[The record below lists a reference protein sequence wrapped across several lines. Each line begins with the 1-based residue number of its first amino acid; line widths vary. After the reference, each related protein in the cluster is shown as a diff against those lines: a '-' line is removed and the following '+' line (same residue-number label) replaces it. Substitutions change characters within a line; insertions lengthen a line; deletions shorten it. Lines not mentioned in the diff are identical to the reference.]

1 MGQHFKFESN
11 MNVRTSQLVVIC
23 LFLYPFAIVNAF
35 QVVLPQFNRFS
46 QIHLPLQITES
57 RIRIFMAKYDDIDE
71 LFQEAME
78 EDEEWYNSFVR
89 DVLGEDTEI
98 LEKSIDVEKEET
110 HETNDAKPNVPMS
123 SDYRKWKIG
132 ETEKDTVDE
141 RNRVNTTMPDS
152 ERSHEAPIDEVS
164 AKKMNTDGDGK
175 LEPSSQEPKD
185 DIIVQYVDMYGD
197 TQRVPYSVLEQLGY
211 KISDLVKIQAEV
223 LELIL
228 EDMIP
233 MPKRGIP
240 KRWVIPDPG
249 NKEIVILKKR
259 QKSPRRDETERL
271 SKGQKDRTK
280 VDYNADEKRSHRKLD
295 MSNQPRKR
303 NMRRRDNSRSSNEE
317 SDSIWMDIPS
327 FKNYLRR
334 EAEFRLSI
342 LGPEWEDWVK
352 GESEWRLDLYKKW
365 LDLVEDG
372 YGKDLMDDLYTV
384 PPNERRNPKAKRPKP
399 SIAGKRERPE
409 SSIRDR
415 PMRQRPARP
424 FASTTVDRSR
434 RSRSID
440 EIDDD
445 RLKRDKLYRKTRDNI
460 GRESNFNAIEDYVV
474 GMIEDEAS
482 NIPDVRRERGLDDI
496 DSFSDQ
502 YSEETLDDDDEEE
515 EDTSRISPK
524 RVRSASS
531 SGNRYRSRLEND
543 VDYRKMNKNRRR

>member
-1 MGQHFKFESN
+1 
-11 MNVRTSQLVVIC
+11 MNIIL
-23 LFLYPFAIVNAF
+23 
-35 QVVLPQFNRFS
+35 
-46 QIHLPLQITES
+46 
-57 RIRIFMAKYDDIDE
+57 DINKT
-71 LFQEAME
+71 AMTI
-78 EDEEWYNSFVR
+78 N
-89 DVLGEDTEI
+89 
-98 LEKSIDVEKEET
+98 
-110 HETNDAKPNVPMS
+110 ETNDAKPNVPMS

-211 KISDLVKIQAEV
+211 KISNLVKIQAEV

-317 SDSIWMDIPS
+317 
-327 FKNYLRR
+327 
-334 EAEFRLSI
+334 
-342 LGPEWEDWVK
+342 
-352 GESEWRLDLYKKW
+352 
-365 LDLVEDG
+365 
-372 YGKDLMDDLYTV
+372 
-384 PPNERRNPKAKRPKP
+384 
-399 SIAGKRERPE
+399 
-409 SSIRDR
+409 
-415 PMRQRPARP
+415 
-424 FASTTVDRSR
+424 
-434 RSRSID
+434 
-440 EIDDD
+440 
-445 RLKRDKLYRKTRDNI
+445 
-460 GRESNFNAIEDYVV
+460 
-474 GMIEDEAS
+474 
-482 NIPDVRRERGLDDI
+482 
-496 DSFSDQ
+496 
-502 YSEETLDDDDEEE
+502 
-515 EDTSRISPK
+515 
-524 RVRSASS
+524 
-531 SGNRYRSRLEND
+531 
-543 VDYRKMNKNRRR
+543 